1 MASIFINVSK
11 LTTTRMS
18 ADALHRHFEHH
29 VKIDYQ
35 SRYNAMKHLYILTL
49 TWAFPILFFHLPDYR
64 AYGGYNA

>member
-1 MASIFINVSK
+1 
-11 LTTTRMS
+11 MS

-49 TWAFPILFFHLPDYR
+49 TWAFPILSFHLPDYR